1 MFIIHILKYVLLSKK
16 KMAKISLAIL
26 INIQV
31 LHLLI

>member
-1 MFIIHILKYVLLSKK
+1 MFIIHILKYVLLSK

-31 LHLLI
+31 LHPLI